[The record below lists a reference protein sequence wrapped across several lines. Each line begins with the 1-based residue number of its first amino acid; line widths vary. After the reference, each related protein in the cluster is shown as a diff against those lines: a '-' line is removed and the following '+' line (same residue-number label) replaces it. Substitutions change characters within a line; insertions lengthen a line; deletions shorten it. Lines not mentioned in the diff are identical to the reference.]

1 MGISLRGEFLGGE
14 GRGNEFQTEWKI
26 SQGTGR
32 KEIPKGR
39 PHRMGSSSR
48 RPDRKRRSQGIT
60 ARRKERYRKGI
71 WTHKCSQASLS
82 PPSPEIMFFSR
93 IPFANLL

>member
-32 KEIPKGR
+32 KEIPKGG

-48 RPDRKRRSQGIT
+48 RPHS
-60 ARRKERYRKGI
+60 
-71 WTHKCSQASLS
+71 SL
-82 PPSPEIMFFSR
+82 
-93 IPFANLL
+93 